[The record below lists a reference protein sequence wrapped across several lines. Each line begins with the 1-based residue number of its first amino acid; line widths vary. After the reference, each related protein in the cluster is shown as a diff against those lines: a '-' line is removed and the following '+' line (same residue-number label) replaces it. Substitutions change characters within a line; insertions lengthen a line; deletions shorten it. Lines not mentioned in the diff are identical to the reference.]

1 MAEAEEMF
9 EELTEGSE
17 GKQQEAAEF
26 LTILLHAVTATHM
39 LHLLR
44 KGPKAYA
51 RHVALG
57 EVYGGLTGLT
67 DSLAEAYFGCSK
79 GGLITEYPGIK
90 FPSFDTSTD
99 PLAYVKELYS
109 YVESERDAMGDES
122 HIQNIVDEICS
133 LLSSAIYKLRDL
145 G

>member
-9 EELTEGSE
+9 EELTEGSK
-17 GKQQEAAEF
+17 GKRQEAAEF
-26 LTILLHAVTATHM
+26 LTMLLHAVTATHM

-57 EVYGGLTGLT
+57 EAYDGLSDLT
-67 DSLAEAYFGCSK
+67 DKLAEAYFGCDS
-79 GGLITEYPGIK
+79 GGLISEYPGIK
-90 FPSFDTSTD
+90 FPSFNSDTD
-99 PLAYVKELYS
+99 PLAYVKEIYG
-109 YVESERDAMGDES
+109 YVESERKSMGDES

-133 LLSSAIYKLRDL
+133 LLSTAIYKLRDL

>member
-1 MAEAEEMF
+1 MAEVF
-9 EELTEGSE
+9 EELEDSAESSE
-17 GKQQEAAEF
+17 GKGAKAAEF
-26 LTILLHAVTATHM
+26 VAMLLHAVTATHM

-57 EVYGGLTGLT
+57 EVYDGLSDLT
-67 DSLAEAYFGCSK
+67 DKLAEAYFGCN
-79 GGLITEYPGIK
+79 GGGFITKYPGIK
-90 FPSFDTSTD
+90 FPSFDLDTD
-99 PLAYVKELYS
+99 PLAYVKELYG
-109 YVESERDAMGDES
+109 YVEKERDSMGDES

-133 LLSSAIYKLRDL
+133 LLSTAIYKLRDL

>member
-17 GKQQEAAEF
+17 GKRQEAAEF
-26 LTILLHAVTATHM
+26 LTMLLHAVTATHM

-51 RHVALG
+51 RHVALN
-57 EVYGGLTGLT
+57 EVYDGLSDLT
-67 DSLAEAYFGCSK
+67 DKLAEAYFGCDS
-79 GGLITEYPGIK
+79 GGLVTEYPGIK
-90 FPSFDTSTD
+90 FPSFDADTD
-99 PLAYVKELYS
+99 PLAYVKEIYG
-109 YVESERDAMGDES
+109 YVESERKSMGDES

-133 LLSSAIYKLRDL
+133 LLSTAIYKLRDL